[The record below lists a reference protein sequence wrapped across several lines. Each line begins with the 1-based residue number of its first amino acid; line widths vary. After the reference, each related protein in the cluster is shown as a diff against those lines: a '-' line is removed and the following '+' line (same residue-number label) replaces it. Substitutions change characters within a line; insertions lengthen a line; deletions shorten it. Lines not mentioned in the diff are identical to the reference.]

1 MYFCPTNED
10 FMRLLHILG
19 LLTLSAQIY
28 AVPARFHV
36 FRAQMSDGT
45 FQNIRFCGDE
55 YRSYYVNEEG
65 FLVEKEETGR
75 FRVTSLRLRD
85 REKTA
90 SVRAMRASSQDR
102 VAIKPLG
109 SPRIPVILVNFSDE
123 KLTVAETAKGIA
135 DYYDKYCNGTRDG
148 ILDTGAGSR
157 GAVRDYFA
165 QQSDSLFLPEFE
177 VIGSV
182 TKPMAYYGENSPSGA
197 KDIRFS
203 EFCSEALE
211 QATTLVSDF
220 KTRFD
225 NDGNGTVDL
234 AFFIYAG
241 LPESDPG
248 VTEDAIWPKEMIRP
262 MTINGVT
269 VSVTACCSE
278 LSKGSSGN
286 QPSGIGTMC
295 HEVSHALGLPDEY
308 DTNYTALGMSYWS
321 LMDSGNYCDNG
332 KTPCGLTAYERDLL
346 GWRPLT
352 VLERSTTVRLRPLEA
367 GGVGYKVVN
376 EANPDEYYVLEN
388 RQHVG
393 WDNGLVKLGHG
404 MLVVHV
410 DYDETA
416 WKNNMLNTNATH
428 QRMSFIPAN
437 NRYVGPYNAESS
449 ADLLNALGGQPYP
462 GTEGNTALTNE
473 TTPASLVFTGTWMNK
488 PITQIRELE
497 NGDIILKYM
506 PKGRL
511 ETPVV
516 ETAVEVASNSFK
528 FSWSPSENATF
539 YTVKVYGISGDEQW
553 IEHPV
558 FVADSLSETCCTVRL
573 DDTGYQS
580 YAYGVSALDDEYED
594 SEFSGY
600 GYVRLP
606 ADAVRQVNA
615 EDGASVEVYSLHGV
629 LLARS
634 REEMLNLNPG
644 IYILRTEDKAV
655 KIVVK

>member
-1 MYFCPTNED
+1 M
-10 FMRLLHILG
+10 
-19 LLTLSAQIY
+19 
-28 AVPARFHV
+28 
-36 FRAQMSDGT
+36 
-45 FQNIRFCGDE
+45 
-55 YRSYYVNEEG
+55 
-65 FLVEKEETGR
+65 
-75 FRVTSLRLRD
+75 
-85 REKTA
+85 
-90 SVRAMRASSQDR
+90 
-102 VAIKPLG
+102 
-109 SPRIPVILVNFSDE
+109 
-123 KLTVAETAKGIA
+123 
-135 DYYDKYCNGTRDG
+135 
-148 ILDTGAGSR
+148 
-157 GAVRDYFA
+157 
-165 QQSDSLFLPEFE
+165 
-177 VIGSV
+177 
-182 TKPMAYYGENSPSGA
+182 
-197 KDIRFS
+197 
-203 EFCSEALE
+203 
-211 QATTLVSDF
+211 
-220 KTRFD
+220 
-225 NDGNGTVDL
+225 DL

-393 WDNGLVKLGHG
+393 WDNGLMKLGHG

-428 QRMSFIPAN
+428 QRMRFIPAN

-488 PITQIRELE
+488 PITRIRELE
-497 NGDIILKYM
+497 NGDIVLKYM

-511 ETPVV
+511 EAPVV

-539 YTVKVYGISGDEQW
+539 YTVKVYGISGDGQW
-553 IEHPV
+553 TEHPV

-580 YAYGVSALDDEYED
+580 
-594 SEFSGY
+594 
-600 GYVRLP
+600 
-606 ADAVRQVNA
+606 
-615 EDGASVEVYSLHGV
+615 
-629 LLARS
+629 
-634 REEMLNLNPG
+634 
-644 IYILRTEDKAV
+644 
-655 KIVVK
+655 